1 MADHNILDLLDKG
14 VCVTVNS
21 DDPAYFGGY
30 MNDNY
35 QALADSLMASK
46 EQIRRLALNS
56 VEACWLPEKE
66 KEVLRSRILAYV

>member
-1 MADHNILDLLDKG
+1 
-14 VCVTVNS
+14 
-21 DDPAYFGGY
+21 

-35 QALADSLMASK
+35 QALADFLMASK
-46 EQIRRLALNS
+46 ERIRRLALNS